1 MLIHKNKVIVR
12 PTIGALDSSLSF
24 SSQTRF
30 IFDFSFSWFLFF
42 RTCYDSVGQ
51 SMPQKKLWKR
61 LYKRYRRERG
71 GEFTALSVYHDRLL
85 YHRIFLSSYLILSY
99 LISSHLVLSYL
110 ISLSYIV
117 CNYLKTRF

>member
-1 MLIHKNKVIVR
+1 MLRRKNKVFAC

-85 YHRIFLSSYLILSY
+85 YHRIFFVILSY
-99 LISSHLVLSYL
+99 LILPYL
-110 ISLSYIV
+110 ISSCFILSHLLILYS
-117 CNYLKTRF
+117 LQLS